1 MAMKRAYK
9 SLQSAV
15 QLSSFVMAF
24 SECFLVVGSVLLA
37 GSLVVWFCHKAKAV
51 GGGGGH

>member
-24 SECFLVVGSVLLA
+24 SECFLIVGSVLLA
-37 GSLVVWFCHKAKAV
+37 GSLVVWFCHKAKA
-51 GGGGGH
+51 GAGGGGH